1 VPARLWF
8 AISVLAWAGGCL
20 YHAQDETDRTVTQI
34 IGHHYDPAP
43 AQELASTAKPAG
55 PDASATRS
63 KEPSADTSHKATPLD
78 IQTTAFIEQQSRET
92 DHKLAELQERMSRV
106 RVPEAIPGSETPILK
121 VPAGKIEQ
129 QEAIKKLY
137 PELPPLPPEP
147 VPVPGPNGQPFT
159 LASLQQLAAANSP
172 VLRQA
177 ASDVEAARGNLIQA
191 GTYPNPKGS
200 LQISPSNDGSTPGV
214 WGLGVDQ
221 VVKTGGKLKLQAA
234 AAEIDLRNAELALR
248 RARSDLAT
256 QVRSAYFALIV
267 AKETVRIN
275 KALAKFTD
283 EVYRLQADLLRG
295 GFAAPYEP
303 SALRAQAYTTRLA
316 YQQSISAYV
325 YAWKQLVAVVGLR
338 QAPLTDVVG
347 RIDRFIPYYDYDSV
361 LAHVLKDH
369 TDLITARNGLDKARY
384 NLKLAQITPL
394 FPDFEFQ
401 VAVNKEFALP
411 PMQVVPTAQVSV
423 PLPVWDLNKGN
434 IIAAEAALVRA
445 GEEPHRVE
453 VSLANSLA
461 TAYASYKNNLDAL
474 EYYRKV
480 ILPDQVRYYRGVF
493 DRRRVDPNAAFG
505 DLVQAQQT
513 LAADV
518 GNYLTILG
526 QLWTSVVQ
534 VADFLQT
541 DDLFQIAHPKELP
554 ELPDFAAAP
563 WACPHGQLGSMSRAP
578 ERCGAAPGA
587 ETIATLQERLE
598 LGDVRPRA
606 HASVPDAKSHP
617 MYSPPSSPWNRS
629 PDTPATGGS
638 P

>member
-1 VPARLWF
+1 M
-8 AISVLAWAGGCL
+8 
-20 YHAQDETDRTVTQI
+20 
-34 IGHHYDPAP
+34 
-43 AQELASTAKPAG
+43 
-55 PDASATRS
+55 
-63 KEPSADTSHKATPLD
+63 
-78 IQTTAFIEQQSRET
+78 QTTAFIEQQSRES

-106 RVPEAIPGSETPILK
+106 RVPDAIPGSEAPILK
-121 VPAGKIEQ
+121 VPTGKPEQ
-129 QEAIKKLY
+129 QETIKKLY
-137 PELPPLPPEP
+137 PELPALPAEP
-147 VPVPGPNGQPFT
+147 VPLAGPNGQPFT
-159 LASLQQLAAANSP
+159 LAALQQLAAANSP

-191 GTYPNPKGS
+191 GAYPNPKGL

-234 AAEIDLRNAELALR
+234 AAEIDLHNAELALR

-267 AKETVRIN
+267 AKETARIN
-275 KALAKFTD
+275 KALAEFTD

-303 SALRAQAYTTRLA
+303 SALRAQACTTRLA
-316 YQQSISAYV
+316 YQQSISGYV
-325 YAWKQLVAVVGLR
+325 YDWKQLVAVVGLR
-338 QAPLTDVVG
+338 QAPLTEVAG

-361 LAHVLKDH
+361 LVHVLKDH
-369 TDLITARNGLDKARY
+369 TDLLTARNGLDKARY
-384 NLKLAQITPL
+384 NLKLAQITSL
-394 FPDFEFQ
+394 FPDVEFQ

-434 IIAAEAALVRA
+434 IVAAEAALVRA
-445 GEEPHRVE
+445 REEPHRAE
-453 VSLANSLA
+453 VNLTNNLA

-513 LAADV
+513 LATGV
-518 GNYLTILG
+518 GNYLAILG

-541 DDLFQIAHPKELP
+541 DDLFQIAQPKELP
-554 ELPDFAAAP
+554 ELPNFGSAP
-563 WACPHGQLGSMSRAP
+563 WPCPHGQAGLIRPAP
-578 ERCGAAPGA
+578 TTGAAAAKNGD
-587 ETIATLQERLE
+587 IATLPEVLE
-598 LGDVRPRA
+598 PRGLGRA
-606 HASVPDAKSHP
+606 SEHKAPEAKSPP
-617 MYSPPSSPWNRS
+617 MCSPSTSPWNQ
-629 PDTPATGGS
+629 PATSASGGS